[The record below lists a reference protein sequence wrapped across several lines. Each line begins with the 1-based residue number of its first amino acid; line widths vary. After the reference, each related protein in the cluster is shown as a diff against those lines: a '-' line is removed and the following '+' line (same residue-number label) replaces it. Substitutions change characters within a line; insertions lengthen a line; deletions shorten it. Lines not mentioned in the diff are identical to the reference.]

1 MKRLVLTVAILIGLA
16 APAWAGFAE
25 GVAAYKRGD
34 YATAL
39 REFRPLAEQG
49 DPKAQVQLGGMYQD
63 GRGVPLDYVVAARW
77 YHKAAKQGDRSGKSR
92 LVTIFIILVE
102 YSLDAV
108 NQKRYASAMKLL
120 EPAAELGGA
129 EAQLWLGL
137 MHYDGL
143 GIPQDY
149 SVAKKWFLKAAA
161 QGNAGAQNYLGVM
174 HDKGHGA
181 RQDYVRAVWWY
192 RQAAQQGDT
201 SAQARLGALYYNGW
215 GVPQD
220 YVQAHKW
227 FNIAASQI
235 PAWHKDLKETRE
247 NALRNRDIVAARM
260 TPDQIAEAQRLA
272 REWKPKKE
280 GK

>member
-1 MKRLVLTVAILIGLA
+1 LA
-16 APAWAGFAE
+16 APAWAGLAE
-25 GVAAYKRGD
+25 GVVAYHRGD

-49 DPKAQVQLGGMYQD
+49 DPEAQVQLGGMYQD
-63 GRGVPLDYVVAARW
+63 GRGVPQDYVEAARW
-77 YHKAAKQGDRSGKSR
+77 FHKAAEQGDRSGKSH
-92 LVTIFIILVE
+92 LVTIFIIMVRE
-102 YSLDAV
+102 SLNAAS
-108 NQKRYASAMKLL
+108 QKRYSSAMKLL
-120 EPAAELGGA
+120 EPTAELGWA
-129 EAQLWLGL
+129 EAQSWLGL

-149 SVAKKWFLKAAA
+149 SVAMKWFFKAAA
-161 QGNAGAQNYLGVM
+161 QGNAQAQYYLGVM
-174 HDKGHGA
+174 YDKGHGA

-192 RQAAQQGDT
+192 RQAAQQGET
-201 SAQARLGALYYNGW
+201 SAQTSLGALYYNGW

-235 PAWHKDLKETRE
+235 PASYNKDLKEARE
-247 NALRNRDIVAARM
+247 NALRNRDIVATQM
-260 TPDQIAEAQRLA
+260 TPAQITEAQRLA